1 MGIPVQTPIIERHP
15 LRDAYMVNA
24 PEEVNPMRVPFIG
37 TRKECEKVLTHMK
50 KQLVKEGY
58 ELSEVGF
65 CKLARAYAKEH
76 NIIALDFRKE
86 RNSGSLFAIA
96 VKEEKDYKGKAY
108 YTFGRLYHIF
118 GTECT
123 YDQCGCAS
131 FTDEME
137 VRRAAYKHFGIQ

>member
-1 MGIPVQTPIIERHP
+1 MAIPVQTPTIERHP

-58 ELSEVGF
+58 ELSDTGF

-86 RNSGSLFAIA
+86 KIPVLCLRLRLKRLKTSKVNRFIRLADYTMYSVQNVFMTNVA
-96 VKEEKDYKGKAY
+96 VHHSETGWK
-108 YTFGRLYHIF
+108 
-118 GTECT
+118 
-123 YDQCGCAS
+123 
-131 FTDEME
+131 
-137 VRRAAYKHFGIQ
+137 